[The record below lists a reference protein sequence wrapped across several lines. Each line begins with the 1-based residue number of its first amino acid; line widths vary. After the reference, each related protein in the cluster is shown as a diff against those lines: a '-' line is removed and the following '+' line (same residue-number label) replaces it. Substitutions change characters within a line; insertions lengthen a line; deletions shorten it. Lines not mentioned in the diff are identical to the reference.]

1 MFCWFFHLKGHAE
14 TSNWDLISKTL
25 WNLENR
31 CPYFLKENHKK
42 FFQKKQKKTLTSVIS
57 LWLAG
62 STIRSIDWE
71 FPMPSPQA
79 NSMNDNKYLS
89 RPRGAINF
97 PCYIEHSIHSHWDNN
112 NTQNLLLSFV
122 CLSMNFH
129 WAHVSSAWYFRYIT
143 CSTTWSKIVQS
154 VMLHLL
160 YITDLTCD

>member
-42 FFQKKQKKTLTSVIS
+42 FFQKKKKKTLTSVIS

-71 FPMPSPQA
+71 FPMPSPL
-79 NSMNDNKYLS
+79 NDNKYLS

-97 PCYIEHSIHSHWDNN
+97 PCYIEHSIHSHRDNN
-112 NTQNLLLSFV
+112 NTQKPAAVFCLFVNELPLSTCFQ
-122 CLSMNFH
+122 CLILQVYN
-129 WAHVSSAWYFRYIT
+129 T

-160 YITDLTCD
+160 YITDQTCD